1 MTMKQLRW
9 SATMLVVLA
18 AITVSTSALAQANA
32 DKALKLANQWQE
44 KEGSAIRGPNGR
56 ILFVFGQSQPTIVCG
71 LFLICDIAMEPGEF
85 IDTVSIGDAARWVLN
100 PARVGEGDN
109 VTDHILIKP
118 EEAGLVTNLF
128 VATNRRSYMMKLIS
142 TERDSMG
149 QIGFLYG
156 NSRAVGAM
164 TNVAQGTF
172 AAQPSAQGLAPSTD
186 SDMPILPRPEGA
198 PAPGQIIT
206 VDPTPVGTDV
216 IAKDLNFEYTLTGD
230 RVPWKPIRVYDDG
243 TKTYIDFNKVR
254 VQARELPVFLI
265 NDTDNVGGMINYRYV
280 SGQSRMI
287 IDGLFDKGTLMLG
300 KGRKAVKVHI
310 YRDAAGR
317 PVSG

>member
-1 MTMKQLRW
+1 MNMKRIR
-9 SATMLVVLA
+9 TLVTVL
-18 AITVSTSALAQANA
+18 IVLSGIGVSTIASAQSNA

-100 PARVGEGDN
+100 PARVGEGEN

-156 NSRAVGAM
+156 NSRVMGAM
-164 TNVAQGTF
+164 TNVAQDSSSSQLSVEGM
-172 AAQPSAQGLAPSTD
+172 APSND
-186 SDMPILPRPEGA
+186 SDMPILPRPRIA
-198 PAPGQIIT
+198 PLPGQIIT
-206 VDPTPVGTDV
+206 VDPTPVGSDV
-216 IAKDLNFEYTLTGD
+216 IAKDLNFEYTLAGD

-243 TKTYIDFNKVR
+243 MKTYIDFNKVR
-254 VQARELPVFLI
+254 VQARELPVFLV

-300 KGRKAVKVHI
+300 KGRKAVKVFI